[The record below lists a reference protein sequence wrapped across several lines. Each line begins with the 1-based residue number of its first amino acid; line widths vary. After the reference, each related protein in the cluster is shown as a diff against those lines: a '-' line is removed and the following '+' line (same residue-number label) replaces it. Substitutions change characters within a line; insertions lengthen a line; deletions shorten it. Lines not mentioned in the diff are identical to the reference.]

1 MKGRLLKTNDG
12 KWLVA
17 YNNSLGEFRTLPL
30 HPYDVQIIED
40 QARISVHPDVEF
52 GIEIF
57 WETGIEEP
65 FETALLVRDDDD
77 WDVTLNDGL
86 EDL

>member
-1 MKGRLLKTNDG
+1 M
-12 KWLVA
+12 
-17 YNNSLGEFRTLPL
+17 
-30 HPYDVQIIED
+30 HP
-40 QARISVHPDVEF
+40 HEF